1 MTEILA
7 IVRRHPVA
15 TVVSAIGLA
24 TALGAGLR
32 LWAAPGQEA
41 AIAPANPEIVA
52 AAEPES
58 FENASG
64 SVSWRLESL
73 SPQYL
78 FPSTPKGER
87 EAAIVVGRA
96 DPYSPI
102 AVGAAPPRP
111 QATPPTTAVSA
122 PPSSLPPSATTLPP
136 AIAVAPTGLPPI
148 PTNAQ
153 PLAPLP
159 APPSA
164 TTLPGVATPTAAYA
178 SPIDALE
185 LTGVVQVGDRSA
197 LIVREPNA
205 TTSRYTY
212 AGDYLASGQIRVKQ
226 IDVSNQEPLVILEY
240 NGREYSRMVG
250 SGPLASLR

>member
-1 MTEILA
+1 MPEILA
-7 IVRRHPVA
+7 IVRRRPAVA
-15 TVVSAIGLA
+15 VVSAIGLA
-24 TALGAGLR
+24 TALGASLR
-32 LWAAPGQEA
+32 LWAGPAQEA
-41 AIAPANPEIVA
+41 AVAPADPEVVA
-52 AAEPES
+52 AATEPET

-87 EAAIVVGRA
+87 TAAIVVGRA

-102 AVGAAPPRP
+102 AIGGAAPRP
-111 QATPPTTAVSA
+111 QAATVAA
-122 PPSSLPPSATTLPP
+122 PPLPTSLPPSATTLPP

-148 PTNAQ
+148 PTNFQ

-164 TTLPGVATPTAAYA
+164 TTLPGIAAAPAAYA

-197 LIVREPNA
+197 LIVREPNTA
-205 TTSRYTY
+205 TSRYIY